1 MNNFERLKNC
11 KNEYE
16 MADIIGGYMCNNAHT
31 LIKENGEFNGL
42 EVLNWLRVIKT
53 YLVMNEPL
61 TKFSWW
67 FFIYADI

>member
-42 EVLNWLRVIKT
+42 EVLNWLKSNKDIFG
-53 YLVMNEPL
+53 NER
-61 TKFSWW
+61 TTN
-67 FFIYADI
+67 